1 LFGGGWKLVAD
12 VILRMTFFGEWKE
25 EEVREKFLEKVLSM
39 GFS

>member
-1 LFGGGWKLVAD
+1 
-12 VILRMTFFGEWKE
+12 MTFFGEWKE